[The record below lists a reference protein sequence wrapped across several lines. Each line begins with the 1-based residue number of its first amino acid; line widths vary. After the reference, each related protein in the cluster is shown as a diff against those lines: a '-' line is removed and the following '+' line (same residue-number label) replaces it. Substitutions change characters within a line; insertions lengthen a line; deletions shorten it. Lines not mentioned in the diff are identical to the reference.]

1 MINKFKK
8 SIRAKFTLTFIGI
21 LSFSCIA
28 SFGLMYL
35 FQSDFMKSIISDIS
49 SNYTN
54 EQVNQIHQRSILIMS
69 TLIICVIIGSILM
82 FFATKTIS
90 KPIKYISNITKEVS
104 KGNFDISIDYE
115 STDEIGTL
123 AKNFN
128 LMIVELKNMEYL
140 RKDFISNVSHEFK
153 TPISSIQGFVEMI
166 KNKDLP
172 EEKRDAYI
180 DIIIEETERLSNLS
194 SNMLRISRLDNQS
207 IPNKITEFSLD
218 EKIRKVIL
226 LLEDRWDKKNLEL
239 DINLESVMFKGD
251 EDLIEQVWINLIENA
266 IKFSED
272 GGKISVELKNLEED
286 VVVKVSD
293 TGIGISEESK
303 ERVFERFYQGETSH
317 SKVGNGLGLAIVKR
331 IIEICRGEIEIES
344 CVGKGTIFIIRL
356 PKYFDGE

>member
-115 STDEIGTL
+115 SADEIGRL

-344 CVGKGTIFIIRL
+344 CVGQGTIFIIRL
-356 PKYFDGE
+356 PKYFDGK

>member
-1 MINKFKK
+1 MINKLKK
-8 SIRAKFTLTFIGI
+8 SIRVKFTLTFIGI

-115 STDEIGTL
+115 SADEIGTL

-272 GGKISVELKNLEED
+272 GGKISVELKKLEED

-344 CVGKGTIFIIRL
+344 CVGQGTIFIIRL
-356 PKYFDGE
+356 PKS

>member
-21 LSFSCIA
+21 LCFACIA
-28 SFGLMYL
+28 SFGLMHIS
-35 FQSDFMKSIISDIS
+35 QSDFIKSIISAIS

-54 EQVNQIHQRSILIMS
+54 EQVHAIHQRSIVIMI

-90 KPIKYISNITKEVS
+90 KPIKYISDITKEVS

-115 STDEIGTL
+115 SVDEIGIL

-128 LMIVELKNMEYL
+128 LMIGELKNMEYL

-207 IPNKITEFSLD
+207 IPNKITEFYLD
-218 EKIRKVIL
+218 EKIRKIIL
-226 LLEDRWDKKNLEL
+226 LLEDKWEKKNLDL
-239 DINLESVMFKGD
+239 DINLDRVMFKGD
-251 EDLIEQVWINLIENA
+251 EDLIEQIWINLIENA

-272 GGKISVELKNLEED
+272 GGKISVELKDLEES
-286 VVVKVSD
+286 VVVKISD
-293 TGIGISEESK
+293 NGIGISQESK
-303 ERVFERFYQGETSH
+303 DRVFERFYQGETSH
-317 SKVGNGLGLAIVKR
+317 SKMGNGLGLAIVKR
-331 IIEICRGEIEIES
+331 IIEICKGEIEVES
-344 CVGKGTIFIIRL
+344 CVGEGTTFIIRL
-356 PKYFDGE
+356 PKDFDVK

>member
-115 STDEIGTL
+115 SADEIGTL

-239 DINLESVMFKGD
+239 DINLESVVFKGD

-344 CVGKGTIFIIRL
+344 CVGKGTRFIIRL

>member
-1 MINKFKK
+1 MITKFKK

-21 LSFSCIA
+21 LCFACIA
-28 SFGLMYL
+28 SFGLMHIS
-35 FQSDFMKSIISDIS
+35 QNDFVKSIISAIS
-49 SNYTN
+49 SSYTN
-54 EQVNQIHQRSILIMS
+54 EQVHLIHQRSILIMI

-90 KPIKYISNITKEVS
+90 KPIKYISDITKEVS

-115 STDEIGTL
+115 SADEIGTL

-128 LMIVELKNMEYL
+128 LMIGELKNMEYL

-166 KNKDLP
+166 KSKDLP

-218 EKIRKVIL
+218 EQIRKIIL
-226 LLEDRWDKKNLEL
+226 LLEDKWDKKNLEL
-239 DINLESVMFKGD
+239 DINLEKVMFKGD
-251 EDLIEQVWINLIENA
+251 EDLIEQIWINIIENA
-266 IKFSED
+266 IKFSKD

-286 VVVKVSD
+286 VVVKISD
-293 TGIGISEESK
+293 TGIGISAESQK
-303 ERVFERFYQGETSH
+303 RIFEKFYQGEISR
-317 SKVGNGLGLAIVKR
+317 SKVGNGLGLAIVKK
-331 IIEICRGEIEIES
+331 IIEICKGGIEIES
-344 CVGKGTIFIIRL
+344 CIGEGTTFIVRL
-356 PKYFDGE
+356 PKYISGE

>member
-1 MINKFKK
+1 MIRRIKK
-8 SIRAKFTLTFIGI
+8 SIRAKFAMIFIGI
-21 LSFSCIA
+21 LCFACAS
-28 SFGLMYL
+28 SFGIMHL
-35 FQSDFMKSIISDIS
+35 FQMKFMKHILSDITI
-49 SNYTN
+49 NYTN
-54 EQVNQIHQRSILIMS
+54 EQIHQWSLVIMI
-69 TLIICVIIGSILM
+69 TLTICVIIGSILM
-82 FFATKTIS
+82 YIATKTIS

-115 STDEIGTL
+115 SEDEIGTL
-123 AKNFN
+123 SKNFN

-207 IPNKITEFSLD
+207 ILNEITEFSLD
-218 EKIRKVIL
+218 EKIRKIIL
-226 LLEDRWDKKNLEL
+226 LLEDKWDKKNLEL
-239 DINLESVMFKGD
+239 DINLENVMFKGD
-251 EDLIEQVWINLIENA
+251 EDLIEQIWINLIENA

-286 VVVKVSD
+286 VVVKISD

-303 ERVFERFYQGETSH
+303 KRVFEKFYQGETSH

-331 IIEICRGEIEIES
+331 IIEICKGRIEIES
-344 CVGKGTIFIIRL
+344 CVGEGTTFVIRL
-356 PKYFDGE
+356 PKYVGGE